1 LVGNQN
7 VRPLPY
13 LIVLVALFAAGGS
26 SCPRMMQQYAQ
37 PAPRVLPASP
47 TIEQVTT
54 VVNQN
59 SARVTSYSAQG
70 SLSGPGFPSLRT
82 TVVFERPRRIRLRAD
97 TLLTGSEVDV
107 GSNDDLFWIWVKR
120 NQPSAVYFAHH
131 DQFASTAAYQVM
143 PVDPEWVIEGLG
155 VPVFNPGEQLQGPF
169 PLQGGRL
176 EIRSIR
182 PSPSGNL
189 TKITV
194 VDEARG
200 WVLEQHLYD
209 ARGQRLAS
217 SVSSRHQYDPAT
229 GATLPRH
236 VELQWPTA
244 QIIFKLDLSDV
255 QVNRIGPEAA
265 ALWVKPEYTGFPN
278 VDLAQSGP
286 MSQPPMAPQQMSA
299 PQMAP
304 QQQTYPQQAPYSQP
318 PYAQPAPYPQQTQQ
332 FQPGSAP
339 YSIPR

>member
-1 LVGNQN
+1 

-26 SCPRMMQQYAQ
+26 SCPRVMQQYAQ

-70 SLSGPGFPSLRT
+70 TLSGPGFPSLRT
-82 TVVFERPRRIRLRAD
+82 NVAFERSRRIRLRAD
-97 TLLTGSEVDV
+97 TLLTGPEVDV
-107 GSNDDLFWIWVKR
+107 GSNDELFWIWVKR
-120 NQPSAVYFAHH
+120 NQPPAVYFARH
-131 DQFASTAAYQVM
+131 DQFAYSAAYQVM

-155 VPVFNPGEQLQGPF
+155 VPVFNPGEQHQGPF

-176 EIRSIR
+176 EIRTIR
-182 PSPSGNL
+182 PTASGNL

-200 WVLEQHLYD
+200 YVLEQHLYD

-217 SVSSRHQYDPAT
+217 SVASRHQYDPAT
-229 GATLPRH
+229 GATMPRH

-255 QVNRIGPEAA
+255 QLNRLGPDAT
-265 ALWVKPEYTGFPN
+265 ALWVKPELAGFTN
-278 VDLAQSGP
+278 IDLAQP
-286 MSQPPMAPQQMSA
+286 MPGQQPPQQSQQPAYPQQPGYL
-299 PQMAP
+299 PQQPSYP
-304 QQQTYPQQAPYSQP
+304 QQQPFPQPGGQLQQARTPFAP
-318 PYAQPAPYPQQTQQ
+318 P
-332 FQPGSAP
+332 
-339 YSIPR
+339 R